1 MAMCQQEITDHA
13 AWRMQK
19 RSISPEGIEL
29 LLDHGVRRHCGRGCE
44 SYAFD
49 RRSWKKALER
59 LGSQRIVEMEKF
71 KNAYVVISS
80 EGSLVT
86 AAWRR

>member
-1 MAMCQQEITDHA
+1 MAMFQEEITRHA

-19 RSISPEGIEL
+19 RSISSEGIEL

-49 RRSWKKALER
+49 RRSWKKAR
-59 LGSQRIVEMEKF
+59 DTLGSRRVVEMERY

-80 EGSLVT
+80 EGILVT
-86 AAWRR
+86 AAYRR